1 MKKILFISSSYTGH
15 GHKSITTA
23 ISEQLNK
30 YDDVHIDVLEGYA
43 LIGGKV
49 GVKTSALYG
58 PLTRN
63 ATELWKIAFDVS
75 SINPLILNDF
85 TEFLITERFLT
96 QINKIKPDMIVS
108 VHAQFNGSI
117 LNILSKRKLNI
128 PVCTVIADLVN
139 IHPAWWDKRITKVFC
154 PTDESVALARK
165 FHVPE
170 AAIMRGSFPVR
181 SRFTEIAAKTSHK
194 EYDINKPLNCLIMS
208 GGEGSG
214 NLKSIA
220 MILLKRFHTNVTIIC
235 GRNLRM
241 QKILAFEFEEYGNR
255 VKILGFCNDIEK
267 YMMEADLCLLR
278 GSPNS
283 LMEAIMCNVPTVIT
297 GALPGQEA
305 DNPYYIEQNNLG
317 VNCSDLDKLPH
328 VLEKLLKDDAY
339 LLKSISEHQRK
350 YRNIN
355 CAKDIADEI
364 YRLTQPLDIDFNY
377 KRSIRYKLSKNIR
390 KLKYK
395 IKHK

>member
-23 ISEQLNK
+23 ISEQLNN
-30 YDDVHIDVLEGYA
+30 YDDVHIDVLEGYS
-43 LIGGKV
+43 LIGGQV
-49 GVKTSALYG
+49 GIKTSALYG

-63 ATELWKIAFDVS
+63 ATELWKLAFEVS

-96 QINKIKPDMIVS
+96 AISDIKPDMIIS

-117 LNILSKRKLNI
+117 LNVLNKHKLNI

-139 IHPAWWDKRITKVFC
+139 IHPAWWDTRITKVFC
-154 PTDESVALARK
+154 PTDESVELAK
-165 FHVPE
+165 KCCVPNG
-170 AAIMRGSFPVR
+170 AIMRSHFPVR
-181 SRFTEIAAKTSHK
+181 TQFTEIAGSTEHK
-194 EYDINKPLNCLIMS
+194 IYDINKPLNCLIMS

-214 NLKSIA
+214 NLKNIA

-235 GRNLRM
+235 GRNIRM
-241 QKILAFEFEEYGNR
+241 KKILEFEFEEYGNR

-267 YMMEADLCLLR
+267 YMMAADLCLLR

-283 LMEAIMCNVPTVIT
+283 LMEAIMCNVPIVIT

-305 DNPYYIEQNNLG
+305 DNPYYIQQNNLG
-317 VNCSDLDKLPH
+317 INCDNLENLPNI
-328 VLEKLLKDDAY
+328 LENLLKDDAY
-339 LLKSISEHQRK
+339 LLKSISEHQRN

-364 YRLTQPLDIDFNY
+364 YKLTKPLDIDFNY

-395 IKHK
+395 IKYK

>member
-15 GHKSITTA
+15 GHKSITTS
-23 ISEQLNK
+23 ISEQLNE
-30 YDDVHIDVLEGYA
+30 YNDVHIDVLEGYS
-43 LIGGKV
+43 LIGGRV
-49 GVKTSALYG
+49 GIKTSALYG

-63 ATELWKIAFDVS
+63 ASELWKIAFEVS
-75 SINPLILNDF
+75 SINPLMLNDF

-96 QINKIKPDMIVS
+96 ALNNIKPDMIIS
-108 VHAQFNGSI
+108 VHAQFNGSV
-117 LNILSKRKLNI
+117 LNILKKHKLNI

-139 IHPAWWDKRITKVFC
+139 IHPAWWDTRITKVFC
-154 PTDESVALARK
+154 PTDESVELARK
-165 FHVPE
+165 SNVPND
-170 AAIMRGSFPVR
+170 AIMRSHFPIR
-181 SRFTEIAAKTSHK
+181 RQFTEIASSIAHK
-194 EYDINKPLNCLIMS
+194 EYDVNKPLNCLIMS

-214 NLKSIA
+214 NLKNIA

-241 QKILAFEFEEYGNR
+241 KKILEFEFEEYGDR
-255 VKILGFCNDIEK
+255 VQILGFCNDIEK
-267 YMMEADLCLLR
+267 YMMQADLCLLR

-305 DNPYYIEQNNLG
+305 NNPDYIEKNKLGINCENLEI
-317 VNCSDLDKLPH
+317 LPDI
-328 VLEKLLKDDAY
+328 LENLLKDDAA
-339 LLKSISEHQRK
+339 LLKSISETQRK

-364 YRLTQPLDIDFNY
+364 YKLTKPLDIDFNY
-377 KRSIRYKLSKNIR
+377 NRSIRYKLSKNIR
-390 KLKYK
+390 KIKYK
-395 IKHK
+395 IKYK